1 MKKLLFI
8 YNPQAGKGKIKNKL
22 SDVIEIF
29 VKADYEVTIYP
40 TIGKKDATRIV
51 SQESK
56 DYDLIVCS
64 GGDGTLNE
72 VTAGVMG
79 LASRPHI
86 GYLPA
91 GTTNDFA
98 MSHKIPK
105 NILKAA
111 ELAVYGEPYY
121 FDVGS
126 FNDDFFN
133 YVAAFGAFTDVSY
146 ETPQTYKNI
155 LGRAA
160 YILEGMKRLPSLKSY
175 YMTVRYE
182 DCIIEDEFIFGMITN
197 SDSVGG
203 FKGFIGKEILLDDGL
218 FEVYLIKVPKNP
230 LELQSIINS
239 LLITK
244 EESTNL
250 IYSFRASSLSIQAKE
265 LVPWSLDGEFG
276 GNISDVIIQNHK
288 QAVEYLID
296 LNDIKSKEQIEQKR
310 I

>member
-8 YNPQAGKGKIKNKL
+8 YNPQAGKGKIKSKL

-29 VKADYEVTIYP
+29 VKADYEVTIFP
-40 TIGKKDATRIV
+40 TAGKKDATRII
-51 SQESK
+51 SQKTK

-79 LASRPHI
+79 LSNRPQI

-98 MSHKIPK
+98 LSHKIPR

-111 ELAVYGEPYY
+111 EVAVHGQPYY

-126 FNDDFFN
+126 FNKEFFN
-133 YVAAFGAFTDVSY
+133 YVAAFGAFTEVSY
-146 ETPQTYKNI
+146 ETPQTYKNT
-155 LGRAA
+155 LGRVA

-175 YMTVRYE
+175 YMKVCYE
-182 DCIIEDEFIFGMITN
+182 DYVMEDEFIFGMITN
-197 SDSVGG
+197 SNSVGG

-218 FEVYLIKVPKNP
+218 FEVCLIKVPKNP
-230 LELQSIINS
+230 LELQSIINT

-244 EESTNL
+244 GESTNL
-250 IYSFRASSLSIQAKE
+250 IYTFRASSLSIQARE

-276 GNISDVIIQNHK
+276 GNISEVNIQNYK
-288 QAVEYLID
+288 QAISYRID
-296 LNDIKSKEQIEQKR
+296 LKELNMNKGIEEK
-310 I
+310 

>member
-8 YNPQAGKGKIKNKL
+8 YNPQAGKGKIKSKL

-29 VKADYEVTIYP
+29 VKADYEVTIFP
-40 TIGKKDATRIV
+40 TAGKKDATRII
-51 SQESK
+51 SQKSK

-79 LASRPHI
+79 LSNRPQI

-98 MSHKIPK
+98 LSHKIPR

-111 ELAVYGEPYY
+111 EVAVHGKPYY

-126 FNDDFFN
+126 FNKEFFN
-133 YVAAFGAFTDVSY
+133 YVAAFGAFTEVSY
-146 ETPQTYKNI
+146 ETPQTYKNT
-155 LGRAA
+155 LGRVA

-175 YMTVRYE
+175 YMKVCYE
-182 DCIIEDEFIFGMITN
+182 DYVMEDEFIFGMITN
-197 SDSVGG
+197 SNSVGG

-218 FEVYLIKVPKNP
+218 FEVCLIKVPKNP
-230 LELQSIINS
+230 LELQSIINT

-244 EESTNL
+244 GESTNL
-250 IYSFRASSLSIQAKE
+250 IYTFRASSLSIQARE

-276 GNISDVIIQNHK
+276 GNISEVNIQNYK
-288 QAVEYLID
+288 QAISYRID
-296 LNDIKSKEQIEQKR
+296 LKELNMNKGIEEK
-310 I
+310 